1 MRGMDSGESRNVMME
16 SANGTLPRVTASA
29 AGTPIRP
36 PTTAVAMA
44 SSTETMKLSMNGS

>member
-1 MRGMDSGESRNVMME
+1 MME
-16 SANGTLPRVTASA
+16 SAKGTLPRVTASA
-29 AGTPIRP
+29 AGTPISP